1 MWHLNLG
8 LLTLSPWHFSL
19 SHSQKSWRA
28 KEKNGRAQIDLYI
41 LGGKIT
47 MKTWGEIVK
56 NVIGYKV
63 QKETSQTKLATEKLC
78 CGQS

>member
-1 MWHLNLG
+1 MALF
-8 LLTLSPWHFSL
+8 TLPQS
-19 SHSQKSWRA
+19 KIMEGKG
-28 KEKNGRAQIDLYI
+28 KEWKGTNRLIY